1 MKLNR
6 EVQRLRRKIKE
17 RYYREICNKLEDLY
31 RLHSPKLYTKLKEL
45 KRKKGTIRT
54 VGDM

>member
-6 EVQRLRRKIKE
+6 QVQRLCRKIKE
-17 RYYREICNKLEDLY
+17 RYYGEKCNKLEDLY
-31 RLHSPKLYTKLKEL
+31 RLHSPKLYTKFREL
-45 KRKKGTIRT
+45 ERKKGTIRT